1 MTSADLVEE
10 YAAVPV
16 EWHETVKN
24 GVLKIAFAT
33 FSYKHQLKIL
43 AAAKSLGQET
53 TEVRQDTVW
62 IRYIRIQWKH
72 MGMLDGDDAWRECNL
87 YALKQH

>member
-53 TEVRQDTVW
+53 TEVRQPVRTQYGLDTYGYNGSIWV
-62 IRYIRIQWKH
+62 
-72 MGMLDGDDAWRECNL
+72 C
-87 YALKQH
+87 